1 MAKEG
6 QRRRVRLWGGAF
18 RTPMGNNSRYWPSSI
33 PADEVLTGEGG
44 TPAYRTRKA
53 TADKKRAAADP
64 SKKRRKKDHRKGL
77 ERIEPTPK
85 PRAAARPKKR
95 NHREQHDLQA
105 RVARI
110 EGALARLRQLPSF
123 TLDEA
128 VTATGETQALI
139 KSILAAQVDRGR
151 LRVPD
156 EGRYEWSK

>member
-6 QRRRVRLWGGAF
+6 QRRRVRMWAGAF
-18 RTPMGNNSRYWPSSI
+18 RTPMGNSSRYSRSSI

-44 TPAYRTRKA
+44 TPAYRGRKA
-53 TADKKRAAADP
+53 AAAKKGAVPAP
-64 SKKRRKKDHRKGL
+64 SKKRRKNGRRKGL

-85 PRAAARPKKR
+85 PKAVARPKNR
-95 NHREQHDLQA
+95 TQREQGDLQA

-110 EGALARLRQLPSF
+110 EGALTRLRQLPSF

-128 VTATGETQALI
+128 AAAAGEHGALI

-151 LRVPD
+151 LRVTD
-156 EGRYEWSK
+156 DDRYEWSG